1 MHFQFAILLSFAER
15 AKVNTRK
22 KYVTILLSFNVTW
35 SPLQATEYDA
45 VLKIPS
51 GEFQRITRDISQFS
65 DSMVISCTKEGV
77 QFSTAPSTT
86 EGSAK
91 ITLKEGAVM
100 DKKGEGGVSVC
111 VRSEG
116 VCEEC
121 VWGCVWGWGEG
132 MCVWGVCVRVGWVCV
147 RVGWVCVC
155 VWGVCE
161 GGWVRSEGV
170 WVSVCVWG
178 VWGVGE
184 EWGCVCVCVYSIS
197 ISSWSLTHIIYNISA
212 LTVCWLTLSMYRFL
226 LSWMNQSLSHTPVT
240 SWVSLSRPH
249 PFPIRP

>member
-111 VRSEG
+111 VWGMKSVGVVVSEG
-116 VCEEC
+116 VWGVRVCVCEVCVCGCEEC
-121 VWGCVWGWGEG
+121 VCG
-132 MCVWGVCVRVGWVCV
+132 VRV
-147 RVGWVCVC
+147 
-155 VWGVCE
+155 
-161 GGWVRSEGV
+161 
-170 WVSVCVWG
+170 
-178 VWGVGE
+178 
-184 EWGCVCVCVYSIS
+184 Y
-197 ISSWSLTHIIYNISA
+197 
-212 LTVCWLTLSMYRFL
+212 
-226 LSWMNQSLSHTPVT
+226 
-240 SWVSLSRPH
+240 
-249 PFPIRP
+249 

>member
-1 MHFQFAILLSFAER
+1 MLAFLITRKWHFQFAILLSFAER

-111 VRSEG
+111 VCEECGCGCVWG
-116 VCEEC
+116 VRVCVCGCEEC
-121 VWGCVWGWGEG
+121 VCG
-132 MCVWGVCVRVGWVCV
+132 VRV
-147 RVGWVCVC
+147 
-155 VWGVCE
+155 
-161 GGWVRSEGV
+161 
-170 WVSVCVWG
+170 
-178 VWGVGE
+178 
-184 EWGCVCVCVYSIS
+184 Y
-197 ISSWSLTHIIYNISA
+197 
-212 LTVCWLTLSMYRFL
+212 
-226 LSWMNQSLSHTPVT
+226 
-240 SWVSLSRPH
+240 
-249 PFPIRP
+249 